1 METDAQNKEMKR
13 EEYDELIKNASSRY
27 MQDTRKQYLLASN
40 KESLQML
47 LDSQKEEL
55 SRVLIELKSEYDLLT
70 RESHI
75 KKQLIDEYNKK
86 INMIQVANDTNERK
100 QESQKESTNHIK
112 EGIEL
117 KKTKKG
123 EELYQKKT
131 LTKQVEKLN
140 RDLFIIQKELV
151 KCENEAV
158 LLEKKK
164 ERARLDENIIKE
176 KGNQVYSKIEQQ
188 NQKNLKNKN
197 ENDLQVQYYETVI
210 KQKYMFMQFADE
222 RKERQKKIEQEA
234 KNDAQD
240 KQEVEKRRK
249 LQLLML
255 YNQFL
260 RTRMDEQ
267 LKRYEDLE
275 DNYEKIRDIC
285 GTQDLEF
292 IIDFVMLR
300 NKRYNYAVQVVNEKE
315 EKIKDLKKEI
325 KKLNTKLIKLRNAQ
339 IVSEKESDSRTETT
353 VENPGLEQEE
363 IELTKK
369 ESERNQELL
378 ILGKKY
384 NDIDLAYNKVLENIQ
399 NMKEFDQ
406 AHPLNIK
413 EEEIIEIDDG
423 EEKPEG
429 GEGGQTEE
437 KKPKEIKLN
446 REEEEIVQEYEK
458 FLKKVYTAFK
468 KLYLCKSKQEF
479 LQKMSEDGKL
489 QQNDSKSNLNKSLRF
504 KGKRTTKRINKTER
518 LTTKTEG
525 NENKKNDE
533 AEEEEDISNYDPDKS
548 ILKTFLKEQKKEVDE
563 FINVKKQAPK
573 PAAGTT
579 NK

>member
-1 METDAQNKEMKR
+1 METDAQNKSLKK
-13 EEYDELIKNASSRY
+13 EEYDELMKNISSRY
-27 MQDTRKQYLLASN
+27 MEDTRKQYLLASN

-47 LDSQKEEL
+47 LDNQKEEL
-55 SRVLIELKSEYDLLT
+55 TRVLIELKSEYDLLT

-75 KKQLIDEYNKK
+75 KKELIDEYNKK
-86 INMIQVANDTNERK
+86 INMIQVANETNEKK
-100 QESQKESTNHIK
+100 QEAQKESTNHIK

-117 KKTKKG
+117 KKAKKG

-151 KCENEAV
+151 KCENDAV

-210 KQKYMFMQFADE
+210 KQKYMFMQFGDE

-267 LKRYEDLE
+267 LKRYEELE

-315 EKIKDLKKEI
+315 QKIKDLKKEI
-325 KKLNTKLIKLRNAQ
+325 KQLNADLVKLKNDQ
-339 IVSEKESDSRTETT
+339 IVSEKGTDSRTETT
-353 VENPGLEQEE
+353 VENPGLEQDE
-363 IELTKK
+363 IKLTEK

-378 ILGKKY
+378 VLGQKY
-384 NDIDLAYNKVLENIQ
+384 NEIDLAYNKVLENIK
-399 NMKEFDQ
+399 NMKEFDK

-413 EEEIIEIDDG
+413 DEDIKEIDDG
-423 EEKPEG
+423 EEKEE
-429 GEGGQTEE
+429 GEGAQKEE
-437 KKPKEIKLN
+437 KKPKQLKLTN
-446 REEEEIVQEYEK
+446 EEEEIVQEYEK
-458 FLKKVYTAFK
+458 LLNKIYTAFK
-468 KLYLCKSKQEF
+468 LLYIFKTKKDFIDFMKKKGVPQHS
-479 LQKMSEDGKL
+479 
-489 QQNDSKSNLNKSLRF
+489 DSKTNLNKSLRS
-504 KGKRTTKRINKTER
+504 KTKKITKKIRTEKIYIKTEE
-518 LTTKTEG
+518 T
-525 NENKKNDE
+525 ENKKNDD
-533 AEEEEDISNYDPDKS
+533 AEEEEDISNYDPDRN
-548 ILKTFLKEQKKEVDE
+548 ILKTFIKEQKKEVDE

-573 PAAGTT
+573 PAPAT

>member
-1 METDAQNKEMKR
+1 METERKKKSTKR
-13 EEYDELIKNASSRY
+13 ADYEERKKNATSRY
-27 MQDTRKQYLLASN
+27 MVDSRKQYLLASN

-47 LDSQKEEL
+47 IDSQKEEL
-55 SRVLIELKSEYDLLT
+55 TRVLIELKSEYDLLT
-70 RESHI
+70 RESYI

-100 QESQKESTNHIK
+100 QEAQKDSTNHIK

-117 KKTKKG
+117 KKAKKG

-131 LTKQVEKLN
+131 LAKQVEKLN
-140 RDLFIIQKELV
+140 RDLFIIQKEIV

-197 ENDLQVQYYETVI
+197 ENDIQVQYYETVI
-210 KQKYMFMQFADE
+210 KQKYLFMQFADE

-504 KGKRTTKRINKTER
+504 KGKRTTKRINKSER

-525 NENKKNDE
+525 KENKKNDE